1 MRLLDIC
8 HVYPPEHAPAGVQA
22 RDFAED
28 LTRMGHEVTVLTGW
42 PNHPGGRLHPG
53 WKVRF
58 RDVSRTDT
66 GFTLVR
72 CGHSIHRGFHLL
84 SRLCHSLTFAAST
97 FVSGLLCSRPD
108 VVFCESTPIF
118 GPVAALLLAR
128 LRGAKF
134 VYRIHDVHPE
144 AALYAGLIRDGFAYR
159 LLRGLDTWVCRRS
172 DLVLPLTDGMR
183 RCLVARGLPADRV
196 VVARQ
201 WFDGGKVTPG
211 PRDNPWRRAQGIP
224 TDRFVALYAG
234 TIGHVSGARVVVE
247 AAALLRH
254 RSDILFLFVG
264 DGPVKEE
271 CRRLAEGLGLQQ
283 VRFLPFQPA
292 EVLADVQA
300 TADVGLVT
308 LRARSG
314 DTSVP
319 SKVHGYTAAG
329 RPVIASVRAD
339 SATAEAVVEGACGT
353 VVSPGDARE
362 LAEAVVAMADDRET
376 AARLGANARRFF
388 ASRFDRSAGTAR
400 LEEILAAD
408 VCGERPARA
417 RASEEGGLEPVI
429 LLRQAVSADLDG
441 IVAVHAAAFP
451 RFFLT
456 QLGPAFLRA
465 YYRAV
470 LEFKDGCM
478 LVAEMDGRVAGFVA
492 GFAEPRRF
500 YAVLRRR
507 PLTFAPAILA
517 GLLRRPWLLGRIVAR
532 IVSVIHRGRTHRQAA
547 VADAACELSS
557 LAVDPRARRRGV
569 GRKLVT
575 AFVTAARDRGL
586 DVVRLTT
593 DARGNDPVNEF
604 YAGLGFHLASSGA
617 PGDARPMNEYE
628 LPLWTRGLRHAG

>member
-58 RDVSRTDT
+58 REASRTDA
-66 GFTLVR
+66 GFALVR
-72 CGHSIHRGFHLL
+72 CGHSIHRGFRML
-84 SRLCHSLTFAAST
+84 SRLFYYLTFAAST
-97 FVSGLLCSRPD
+97 FVNGLFCGRPD

-118 GPVAALLLAR
+118 GPIAALLLAR

-144 AALYAGLIRDGFAYR
+144 AALNAGLIRVGLAYR
-159 LLRGLDTWVCRRS
+159 LLRGLDSWVCRRA

-183 RCLVARGLPADRV
+183 RCLLARGLPADRV

-211 PRDNPWRRAQGIP
+211 PRDNSWRRAQGIP
-224 TDRFVALYAG
+224 TDQFVVLYAG
-234 TIGHVSGARVVVE
+234 TIGYISGAQVVVE

-254 RSDILFLFVG
+254 RSEILFLFVG

-271 CRRLAEGLGLQQ
+271 CRRLAESRGLTQ

-292 EVLADVQA
+292 KMLSEVQA

-308 LRARSG
+308 LLDGSG

-329 RPVIASVRAD
+329 RPVVASVRAD
-339 SATAEAVVEGACGT
+339 SATAETVAEGDFGT
-353 VVSPGDARE
+353 VVPPGDAGELAKAIVSLADERE
-362 LAEAVVAMADDRET
+362 L

-388 ASRFDRSAGTAR
+388 ASRFDRSSGTAR
-400 LEEILAAD
+400 LEEILAVD
-408 VCGERPARA
+408 VCGERLAGA
-417 RASEEGGLEPVI
+417 AGLEP
-429 LLRQAVSADLDG
+429 AVLVRPATSADLAR
-441 IVAVHAAAFP
+441 IVAVHASAFP
-451 RFFLT
+451 GVFLT
-456 QLGPAFLRA
+456 ALGPAFLRA

-470 LEFKDGCM
+470 LDFDAGCM
-478 LVAEMDGRVAGFVA
+478 LVAELDGRVAGFVA
-492 GFAEPRRF
+492 GFADPRRF
-500 YAVLRRR
+500 YAVFRRR
-507 PLTFAPAILA
+507 PLAFAPAVLA
-517 GLLRRPWLLGRIVAR
+517 GLLRRPWLIGRIVAR
-532 IVSVIHRGRTHRQAA
+532 VGSVLHRGRDERQDSATG
-547 VADAACELSS
+547 AACELSS
-557 LAVDPRARRRGV
+557 LAVDPRARRRGI
-569 GRKLVT
+569 GQKLVAT
-575 AFVTAARDRGL
+575 FVAEARGRGL

-593 DARGNDPVNEF
+593 DARGNDRVNDF
-604 YAGLGFHLASSGA
+604 YAGLGFQLVPRPAEG
-617 PGDARPMNEYE
+617 ARPMNEYE

>member
-28 LTRMGHEVTVLTGW
+28 MTRMGHEVTLLTGW

-58 RDVSRTDT
+58 REVSRTDA

-72 CGHSIHRGFHLL
+72 CGHSIHRGFRMI
-84 SRLCHSLTFAAST
+84 SRLFYYLTFAAST

-144 AALYAGLIRDGFAYR
+144 AALNAGLIRDGFAYR

-183 RCLVARGLPADRV
+183 RCLLARGLPTDRV

-201 WFDGGKVTPG
+201 WFDGAKVTPG
-211 PRDNPWRRAQGIP
+211 SRDNPWRRAQGIP
-224 TDRFVALYAG
+224 QEQFVVLYAG
-234 TIGHVSGARVVVE
+234 TLGYISGAQVVVE
-247 AAALLRH
+247 AATRLRH
-254 RSDILFLFVG
+254 RADILFLFVG
-264 DGPVKEE
+264 EGPVKEE
-271 CRRLAEGLGLQQ
+271 CRKLSEARGLAQ

-292 EVLADVQA
+292 EMLSDVQA

-308 LRARSG
+308 LLDRSG

-339 SATAEAVVEGACGT
+339 SATAETVTEGGYGT
-353 VVSPGDARE
+353 VVPPGDASG
-362 LAEAVVAMADDRET
+362 LAKAIVALADDREMT
-376 AARLGANARRFF
+376 ARLGGNARRFF
-388 ASRFDRSAGTAR
+388 ASRFDRSAGTDR
-400 LEEILAAD
+400 LEEILTTE
-408 VCGERPARA
+408 VCGERPAR
-417 RASEEGGLEPVI
+417 RAGYVPAI
-429 LLRQAVSADLDG
+429 TLRQAESADLDE

-451 RFFLT
+451 GFFLT
-456 QLGPAFLRA
+456 QLGPVFLRT

-470 LEFKDGCM
+470 IEFDAGCM
-478 LVAEMDGRVAGFVA
+478 LVAEMDGRVSGFVA
-492 GFAEPRRF
+492 GFADPRRF
-500 YAVLRRR
+500 YALFRRK
-507 PLTFAPAILA
+507 PLTFVPAILA
-517 GLLRRPWLLGRIVAR
+517 GLLRRPWLVGPIVAR
-532 IVSVIHRGRTHRQAA
+532 IVSVLHRGRDERRNSATG
-547 VADAACELSS
+547 AACELSS
-557 LAVDPRARRRGV
+557 LAVDPRARRRGI
-569 GRKLVT
+569 GRKLVA
-575 AFVTAARDRGL
+575 AFIAEAQGRGL

-593 DARGNDPVNEF
+593 DARGNDPVNAF
-604 YAGLGFHLASSGA
+604 YAGLGFQLASRECAGA
-617 PGDARPMNEYE
+617 ARSMNEYE
-628 LPLWTRGLRHAG
+628 LPLWTGGLRHAG

>member
-58 RDVSRTDT
+58 REVSRADA

-72 CGHSIHRGFHLL
+72 CGHSIHRGFQML
-84 SRLCHSLTFAAST
+84 SRLCYYLTFAAST
-97 FVSGLLCSRPD
+97 FVNGLLCRRPD

-144 AALYAGLIRDGFAYR
+144 AALNAGLIRAGLAYR

-183 RCLVARGLPADRV
+183 RCLLERGLPADRV
-196 VVARQ
+196 LVARQ
-201 WFDGGKVTPG
+201 WFDGAKVTPG
-211 PRDNPWRRAQGIP
+211 PRDNPWRHAQGIP
-224 TDRFVALYAG
+224 TDQFVVLYAG
-234 TIGHVSGARVVVE
+234 TIGYISGAQVVVE
-247 AAALLRH
+247 AAASLRD

-271 CRRLAEGLGLQQ
+271 CRKLAEDRGLTQ

-292 EVLADVQA
+292 EMLSDVQA

-308 LRARSG
+308 LLDRSG

-339 SATAEAVVEGACGT
+339 SATAETVTEGGFGAVVP
-353 VVSPGDARE
+353 PGDAGG
-362 LAEAVVAMADDRET
+362 LAEAIVALADDREA
-376 AARLGANARRFF
+376 AARLGDNARRFF

-400 LEEILAAD
+400 LEEILAVD
-408 VCGERPARA
+408 VCSERPATGAGR
-417 RASEEGGLEPVI
+417 EP
-429 LLRQAVSADLDG
+429 AVLVRPAASADLER
-441 IVAVHAAAFP
+441 IVAVHASAFP
-451 RFFLT
+451 GFFLT
-456 QLGPAFLRA
+456 ALGPAFLRA

-470 LEFKDGCM
+470 LDFDAGCM
-478 LVAEMDGRVAGFVA
+478 LVAELEGRVDGFVA
-492 GFAEPRRF
+492 GFADPRRF
-500 YAVLRRR
+500 YAVFRRK
-507 PLTFAPAILA
+507 PLEFAPAVLA
-517 GLLRRPWLLGRIVAR
+517 GLLCRPWLLGRIVAR
-532 IVSVIHRGRTHRQAA
+532 VGSVLHRGRDERQDPATG
-547 VADAACELSS
+547 AACELSS
-557 LAVDPRARRRGV
+557 LAVDPRARRRGI
-569 GRKLVT
+569 GQKLVA
-575 AFVTAARDRGL
+575 AFVAEARGRGL

-593 DARGNDPVNEF
+593 DARGNDPVNAF
-604 YAGLGFHLASSGA
+604 YASLGFQLASCGA
-617 PGDARPMNEYE
+617 GGHARPMNEYE

>member
-58 RDVSRTDT
+58 REVSRADV

-72 CGHSIHRGFHLL
+72 CGHSIHRGFRML
-84 SRLCHSLTFAAST
+84 SRLCYYFTFAAST
-97 FVSGLLCSRPD
+97 FVNGLFCRRPD

-118 GPVAALLLAR
+118 GPIAALLLAR

-134 VYRIHDVHPE
+134 VYRVHDVHPE
-144 AALYAGLIRDGFAYR
+144 AALNAGLIRGGFAYR
-159 LLRGLDTWVCRRS
+159 LLRRLDAWVCRRA

-183 RCLVARGLPADRV
+183 RCLLARGLPTDRV

-201 WFDGGKVTPG
+201 WFDGAKVTPG
-211 PRDNPWRRAQGIP
+211 PRDNAWRRMHDIP
-224 TDRFVALYAG
+224 TDQFVVLYAG
-234 TIGHVSGARVVVE
+234 TIGYISGAEVVVE
-247 AAALLRH
+247 AAALLHH

-271 CRRLAEGLGLQQ
+271 CRKLAEARGLTQ

-292 EVLADVQA
+292 EMLSDVQA

-308 LRARSG
+308 LLDGSG

-319 SKVHGYTAAG
+319 SKMHGYTAAG

-339 SATAEAVVEGACGT
+339 SATAETVVEGGFGA
-353 VVSPGDARE
+353 VVPPGDSVG
-362 LAEAVVAMADDRET
+362 LAEAIVALADDREA
-376 AARLGANARRFF
+376 AARLGSNARRFF

-400 LEEILAAD
+400 LEEILSVD

-417 RASEEGGLEPVI
+417 AGREQPV
-429 LLRQAVSADLDG
+429 LVRPAALADLER
-441 IVAVHAAAFP
+441 IVAVHTAAFP
-451 RFFLT
+451 GFFLT
-456 QLGPAFLRA
+456 SLGPVFLRA

-470 LEFKDGCM
+470 LDFDAGC
-478 LVAEMDGRVAGFVA
+478 LIVAESEGRVAGFVA
-492 GFAEPRRF
+492 GFSDPRRF
-500 YAVLRRR
+500 YAGFRRR
-507 PLTFAPAILA
+507 PLAFALAILA
-517 GLLRRPWLLGRIVAR
+517 GLLRRPWLGGQIIGRVG
-532 IVSVIHRGRTHRQAA
+532 SVLRRGRNHRQQPM
-547 VADAACELSS
+547 ADTTCELSS
-557 LAVDPRARRRGV
+557 LAVDPQARRRGI
-569 GRKLVT
+569 GQKLVA
-575 AFVTAARDRGL
+575 AFVAEASHRGL
-586 DVVRLTT
+586 EVVRLTT
-593 DARGNDPVNEF
+593 DARDNDPVNTF
-604 YAGLGFHLASSGA
+604 YATFGFRLVSGGA
-617 PGDARPMNEYE
+617 PADARPMNEYE